1 MSATA
6 TTNFD
11 AFMDAVT
18 KAYGKDVW
26 NGITS
31 GRTFYSDEFSQ
42 LITQVDG
49 VEAVYLKNGNVAYYT
64 YNGNIVGTAG
74 SVESAIDSNIGVSRI
89 TTEVRQPAEL
99 AVNGSTREVTA
110 TAGMTKVSTGA
121 KVATTVGKVATGVAA
136 VATGVQLGAIIDGA
150 LYNAN
155 PEFWDSHNMSSLNPQ
170 TWDSLCST
178 QEGKDVF
185 NFVFGIDKDNNQ
197 TTAYMDENA
206 FAYIASYYA
215 SQGAFDSGGES
226 SSIDTSKLHN
236 TSYTPQPM
244 YLLPS
249 EVVCEEINPDNFG
262 NRYRYTFTIPSNIRG
277 FAYVSSGIL
286 HLYFGS
292 LERTTF
298 SYKVYNYLN
307 GTENTINLTF
317 STSYTT
323 KTGTVVYIFDNNI
336 TYENNLIYNCTVNNT
351 ILGNQYWQNDTC
363 AMLFDGVITG
373 GQTVE
378 GIDKQEGAT
387 LPLGITAGM
396 TIPEVLAYLKTTYPE
411 LWEDAISNDVI
422 QPDGTV
428 KTYTYIPTGLP
439 DSIPVDEITG
449 ELKPIGGVDMLQ
461 GQLPISQ
468 TSTETLQ
475 GTLLDV
481 ATTQSAYNP
490 QPEIEETNTPATGEG
505 VTPPVVLPT
514 GSAQA
519 LYSVYNPSQSE
530 VNDFGA
536 WLWDSNFFEQLKK
549 LFNDPMQSIIGLH
562 KIFATPATS
571 GRGNIY
577 VGYLDSGVASN
588 LVSNQYTEVDCG
600 TVALY
605 EYFGNAL
612 DYQATDVYLYLPFV
626 GIVPLNVDDVTRAEI
641 NVKYKV
647 DVLTGACLASVYVTR
662 DAAGGQLYTYA
673 GNCGVQY
680 PLSSGSYMGIVA
692 SIAGIVGGVVGTIAT
707 GGAMLP
713 VALGAGA
720 SALGSART
728 KVEHSGSL
736 SGNAG
741 AMGIK
746 KPYLIIRR
754 PQTAIADDY
763 LTFDGGSE
771 NEKVELGTHSGF
783 TRVKYIN
790 LEGVSDA
797 TRSELAEIETLLKD
811 GVII

>member
-49 VEAVYLKNGNVAYYT
+49 VDAVYLKNGNVAYYT

-99 AVNGSTREVTA
+99 AVNGTTGEVTA

-136 VATGVQLGAIIDGA
+136 VATGVQLGAIIDEA

-155 PEFWDSHNMSSLNPQ
+155 PEFWDSHNMSTLNPQ
-170 TWDSLCST
+170 TWDSICTT
-178 QEGKDVF
+178 QAGKDVF
-185 NFVFGIDKDNNQ
+185 NFVFGIDKDTKE

-206 FAYIASYYA
+206 FAYIAQYMSNM
-215 SQGAFDSGGES
+215 GAF
-226 SSIDTSKLHN
+226 
-236 TSYTPQPM
+236 
-244 YLLPS
+244 
-249 EVVCEEINPDNFG
+249 
-262 NRYRYTFTIPSNIRG
+262 
-277 FAYVSSGIL
+277 SSGIN
-286 HLYFGS
+286 YPD
-292 LERTTF
+292 F
-298 SYKVYNYLN
+298 S
-307 GTENTINLTF
+307 
-317 STSYTT
+317 
-323 KTGTVVYIFDNNI
+323 KTGTVVITSRVSPYDLLNTLANAPRHIDFSGIQSDIDSFISQNWNDNKICQLMYTTSQNSTYGASPLSIYISNDEFLTDIKLGSDTRCKVLMTFGSGSAGEPIKILRVDSIVNAYMDKYVGVDTSYSNQLRVSNI
-336 TYENNLIYNCTVNNT
+336 NATASS
-351 ILGNQYWQNDTC
+351 G
-363 AMLFDGVITG
+363 
-373 GQTVE
+373 VE
-378 GIDKQEGAT
+378 GIDTQEDST
-387 LPLGITAGM
+387 LPTGITPAM
-396 TIPEVLAYLKTTYPE
+396 TIPEVLAYLKNTYPD
-411 LWEDAISNDVI
+411 LWDDAITNDVI
-422 QPDGTV
+422 QPDGSV

-449 ELKPIGGVDMLQ
+449 ELQPIGGVDMIQ

-468 TSTETLQ
+468 TSPETLQ

-505 VTPPVVLPT
+505 ITPPVVLPT

-519 LYSVYNPSQSE
+519 LYAVYNPSQSE

-577 VGYLDSGVASN
+577 VGYLDSGVAAN

-763 LTFDGGSE
+763 FTFDGGSE
-771 NEKVELGTHSGF
+771 NEKVVLGTHSGF

-790 LEGVSDA
+790 LEGVSNA